1 MARKEPLYELARDGM
16 PFSNSTEGYSWTAN
30 WCDRCVHDK
39 PARQDRYEDACGI
52 FTLALTGKTP
62 AEWIEQDWPAG
73 QSPPLDRYHCV
84 EFRDEN
90 EGPPPRTE
98 PLPTPPGQGELIPVE
113 PYVGTRMFADVVAAN
128 APERAT
134 A

>member
-1 MARKEPLYELARDGM
+1 M
-16 PFSNSTEGYSWTAN
+16 PFSNSDEGCAFTEN

-39 PARQDRYEDACGI
+39 PARRGDEGNGCGI
-52 FTLALTGKTP
+52 LLVALCGQTP
-62 AEWIEQDWPAG
+62 GEWIEQAWG
-73 QSPPLDRYHCV
+73 EKGPPIDRYHCI

-113 PYVGTRMFADVVAAN
+113 PYVATRMFSDVVAEIKAVD
-128 APERAT
+128 A
-134 A
+134 

>member
-1 MARKEPLYELARDGM
+1 MSRKEPAYELARDGM
-16 PFSNSTEGYSWTAN
+16 PFSNGTEGEMWTAN

-52 FTLALTGKTP
+52 FTLALTHKVP
-62 AEWIEQDWPAG
+62 AEWIKQEWVGDKPPA
-73 QSPPLDRYHCV
+73 DRYHCV

-98 PLPTPPGQGELIPVE
+98 PLPTPPGQGELVPME
-113 PYVGTRMFADVVAAN
+113 PYVGTRMFADVVAEISEVSA
-128 APERAT
+128 
-134 A
+134 

>member
-1 MARKEPLYELARDGM
+1 MKMCAGTREPKM
-16 PFSNSTEGYSWTAN
+16 PFSNGTEGYGWIAN
-30 WCDRCVHDK
+30 WCDRCIHDK

-52 FTLALTGKTP
+52 LTQAMCNDGTP
-62 AEWIEQDWPAG
+62 VEW
-73 QSPPLDRYHCV
+73 LDGPRDERGLYSIADQYHCI

-113 PYVGTRMFADVVAAN
+113 PYVGTRMFADVVAEATPDLAN
-128 APERAT
+128 T
-134 A
+134 T